1 MGSNHISIY
10 LVLLK
15 KDNNI
20 LYLSSNSS
28 DCLIFPILLSIS
40 GLRIWNLRGG
50 EGKIPQ
56 YGKLCQT
63 ILEK

>member
-1 MGSNHISIY
+1 MGSNHISVY

-28 DCLIFPILLSIS
+28 DCLIFPILLIIS

-56 YGKLCQT
+56 YEKLCQT

>member
-15 KDNNI
+15 KDNNV
-20 LYLSSNSS
+20 LYLWSNSS

-56 YGKLCQT
+56 YEKLCQT

>member
-10 LVLLK
+10 LVLFK
-15 KDNNI
+15 KDSNI

-56 YGKLCQT
+56 YEKLCQT